1 MIKVSDYVIDQVVRE
16 GVKHVFMVS
25 GGGGMFL
32 IESLGLRKDVEFVC
46 NHHEQAVAMA
56 ADAYG
61 RVTGNLGVALV
72 TTGPAGTN
80 ALTGLM
86 CAWTDSVPLLV
97 LSGQAKTTSLIG
109 DTGLRQRGFHEAN
122 ITKIVA
128 PVTKYAVT
136 VLDPRQIAYHV
147 RKAIFLAKEGRPGPV
162 WVDIPL
168 DVQGAAVDP
177 AQLIPFEP
185 EKEFPA
191 PVGPAPAAEIAQIVD
206 RLERARRPIILAG
219 HGIKL
224 ANRKEAFL
232 RLAETGKIPV
242 VTSRNGF
249 DIIQHDHPLCAGLIG
264 NFGQRAANFAVQNAD
279 LLLCLGCRLAPTAV
293 GYETDLFAR
302 QAVKIVVDVDKNQLK
317 HAAIRVDLPVHA
329 DLRIFVD
336 QLQSALKSEALP
348 DFGPWLATI
357 HHWRE
362 IFPNVP
368 AAMRTQERYVNP
380 YYFYEVLSEE
390 MSAADTLVWDQGAAY
405 HCAAVAFK
413 TRQGQRAFSADGF
426 TPMGYGLP
434 AAIGACFAS
443 GKKRLV
449 CVHGDGGLQLNVQEL
464 QTVWHH
470 QLPIKLFVFSNQGY
484 TSIKHTQRQYFN
496 GHLVGSDPAS
506 GLSCPDTLKIAAGF
520 RLPATRVENHTGL
533 RAAIREA
540 LATEG
545 PFVVD
550 VVLDPLQP
558 IEPRIKSE
566 RLPDGRMVSK
576 PLEDMYPYLDREVF
590 HKEMI
595 IPPIS

>member
-1 MIKVSDYVIDQVVRE
+1 MIRVSDYVIDLIVRE

-32 IESLGLRKDVEFVC
+32 IESLGLRKDIDFVC

-80 ALTGLM
+80 ALTGLL

-97 LSGQAKTTSLIG
+97 VSGQAKTTSLIG

-122 ITKIVA
+122 ITKIVES
-128 PVTKYAVT
+128 VTKYAVT
-136 VLDPRQIAYHV
+136 VLDPRQIAYHLK
-147 RKAIFLAKEGRPGPV
+147 KAVFLAKEGRPGPV
-162 WVDIPL
+162 WIDIPL
-168 DVQGAAVDP
+168 DVQGAVVDP
-177 AQLIPFEP
+177 AQLVQFERK
-185 EKEFPA
+185 KEFPDA
-191 PVGPAPAAEIAQIVD
+191 VGRGAAAEIAQIVD
-206 RLERARRPIILAG
+206 CFKRARRPIIVAG

-224 ANRKEAFL
+224 ANRREAFL
-232 RLAETGKIPV
+232 RLAQTANIPV

-249 DIIQHDHPLCAGLIG
+249 DIIHYAHPLCAGLIG
-264 NFGQRAANFAVQNAD
+264 NFGQRAANFSVQNAD
-279 LLLCLGCRLAPTAV
+279 LLLSLGCRLATTAV
-293 GYETDLFAR
+293 GYEANLFAR

-317 HAAIRVDLPVHA
+317 HSAVRVDLSVHA
-329 DLRIFVD
+329 DLRTFID
-336 QLQSALKSEALP
+336 KLQSALLSEALP
-348 DFGPWLATI
+348 DYGPWLDTI
-357 HHWRE
+357 HNWRE
-362 IFPNVP
+362 MFPNVP
-368 AAMRTQERYVNP
+368 AAMRAQERYVNP

-390 MSAADTLVWDQGAAY
+390 MSASDTLVWDQGAAY

-434 AAIGACFAS
+434 AAIGACFAA
-443 GKKRLV
+443 GKSRVV
-449 CVHGDGGLQLNVQEL
+449 CVHGDGGLQMNVQEL

-470 QLPIKLFVFSNQGY
+470 QLPIKLFVFNNQGY
-484 TSIKHTQRQYFN
+484 TSIKHTQRQYFD

-520 RLPATRVENHTGL
+520 QLPSMRVENNAGL
-533 RAAIREA
+533 REAISTA
-540 LATEG
+540 LASEG

-550 VVLDPLQP
+550 VVLDPLQS

-590 HKEMI
+590 YKEMI
-595 IPPIS
+595 VPPVS